1 MTDSYYGQPIIKS
14 PVWTWEVPVYFA
26 LGGVAG
32 VSSLLAA
39 GARISGDRE
48 LADKAAALAAGS
60 AVLSPVLLISD
71 LGRPERFLHML
82 RVFRSTSPMSVGSWL
97 LVAYAPA
104 AVGAWWLGRVGGMV
118 PLRRLMEGAAALLAP
133 GLATYTAVLL
143 SDTAVPVWHEAR
155 RELPLVFVGS
165 ALSAAGSSLL
175 LAMPEGSATARIAAT
190 AGMATELATSRRMES
205 RLGELAEPYHQG
217 TVGRLS
223 RAARRAGGAGLAL
236 SLLPGQRRTPRWA
249 GAALMLA
256 GSLLERWAIFQAG
269 FQSAQDPTYTVKSQ
283 RGFYDQN
290 GASNAPF

>member
-1 MTDSYYGQPIIKS
+1 MADSYYGQPIIKA

-39 GARISGDRE
+39 GARLTGDRE
-48 LADKAAALAAGS
+48 LAEKAAALAAGS
-60 AVLSPVLLISD
+60 AVLSPALLISD

-97 LVAYAPA
+97 LVVYAPV

-118 PLRRLMEGAAALLAP
+118 SLRRMAEGAAALLAP

-143 SDTAVPVWHEAR
+143 ADTAVPVWHEAR

-165 ALSAAGSSLL
+165 ALSATGSTLL
-175 LAMPEGSATARIAAT
+175 LAMPQGSPTARIAAT
-190 AGMATELATSRRMES
+190 AGMATELAASRRMEA
-205 RLGELAEPYHQG
+205 RLGDLAEPYHQG
-217 TVGRLS
+217 TAGRFS
-223 RAARRAGGAGLAL
+223 RAARLAGGAGLAFA
-236 SLLPGQRRTPRWA
+236 LLPGRRRAPRLA

-256 GSLLERWAIFQAG
+256 GSLLERWAIFRAG

-283 RGFYDQN
+283 RGFYQSS
-290 GASNAPF
+290 GASDAPL